1 VWWDGEERVVAC
13 LWIEGVFFEFVE
25 EVYAVV
31 LDAVP
36 DIEGSKYSRL
46 EDGVV
51 IGETGFGSEVGEGC
65 YCCWSCERQR

>member
-1 VWWDGEERVVAC
+1 MVAC

-36 DIEGSKYSRL
+36 DIEGPAYSRL

-51 IGETGFGSEVGEGC
+51 IGETGLGS
-65 YCCWSCERQR
+65 

>member
-1 VWWDGEERVVAC
+1 MQALEICWRCNIFGDVWWDGEERVVAC

-51 IGETGFGSEVGEGC
+51 IGETGLGS
-65 YCCWSCERQR
+65 

>member
-1 VWWDGEERVVAC
+1 M
-13 LWIEGVFFEFVE
+13 FFEFVE

-36 DIEGSKYSRL
+36 DIEGSEYRRL

-51 IGETGFGSEVGEGC
+51 IGETGFGSEVREGC
-65 YCCWSCERQR
+65 YCCWSCERQG